1 MAQQPNFMDVD
12 IGHQRSMS
20 KEAAMRELE
29 DMNQASNPLQ
39 FQGECFWWLRQ
50 LVFACVSHLDR
61 CEQIYKTVL
70 APMK

>member
-50 LVFACVSHLDR
+50 LVLRVFLIWVVANRFTKQSSLR
-61 CEQIYKTVL
+61 
-70 APMK
+70 